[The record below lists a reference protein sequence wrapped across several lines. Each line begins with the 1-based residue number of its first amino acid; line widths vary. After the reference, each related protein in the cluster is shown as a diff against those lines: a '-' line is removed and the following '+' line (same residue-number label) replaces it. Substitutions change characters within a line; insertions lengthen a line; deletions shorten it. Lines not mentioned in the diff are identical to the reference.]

1 MMETTQPSHAAKT
14 ALDRIRTCAATA
26 ALAALIVPL
35 AASIAQATVV
45 APTSPY
51 VSAGTF
57 TFNTTKFM
65 AYTVFNTNGTGAI
78 TQIELPEIH
87 AGDINFNALIQ
98 GSGGLLSSGF
108 TQQEYLTAQFATSTI
123 VGGTVPGAYVDLIG
137 NITSAFTQ
145 NGIAVGTSQ
154 TFTAAVPTNATTEA
168 NFSLSFANPNSPL
181 ASLAIDPPIP
191 DTRVTAVPE
200 PASLALIGAG
210 LLAMTGRRRRKA

>member
-1 MMETTQPSHAAKT
+1 MKSIEDVHAAKT

-35 AASIAQATVV
+35 AASAAQITVL
-45 APTSPY
+45 PTAPY

-57 TFNTTKFM
+57 KFNTMNFM
-65 AYTVFNTNGTGAI
+65 VYTVFNTNGIGAI

-98 GSGGLLSSGF
+98 GSGGLLGSGF

-123 VGGTVPGAYVDLIG
+123 VGGTAPGAYVDLIA
-137 NITSAFTQ
+137 NLPSALTQ
-145 NGIAVGTSQ
+145 NGIAVGTSHS
-154 TFTAAVPTNATTEA
+154 FTAAVPTAATTEA
-168 NFSLSFANPNSPL
+168 NFSLSFANPNSLL
-181 ASLAIDPPIP
+181 ASLSIDPPIP

-210 LLAMTGRRRRKA
+210 LLAITGLRRRKA